1 MAKIERTGFAP
12 VTPAVAA
19 RLWVDTSRWPTFVD
33 GFGHI
38 VEIDEA
44 WPEPRSKVVWQ
55 SGPAGRGRVT
65 ERIREITDGAVVSD
79 VFDTQMA
86 AVQAVRFEP
95 AEDGSDVFLSL
106 DYELQRGGPLR
117 GLTDVLFIR
126 RALAMALERTLRR
139 FSTEA
144 GDEATL

>member
-1 MAKIERTGFAP
+1 VARIERAGFAP
-12 VTPAVAA
+12 VTALIAQ
-19 RLWVDTSRWPTFVD
+19 RLWVDPNRWFTFVD
-33 GFGHI
+33 GFGN
-38 VEIDEA
+38 VVQLDEA
-44 WPEPRSKVVWQ
+44 WPQPGSKVVWQ

-65 ERIREITDGAVVSD
+65 ERMREYGEGSVATE
-79 VFDTQMA
+79 VFDSQMNGI
-86 AVQAVRFEP
+86 QAVRFEP
-95 AEDGSDVFLSL
+95 AADGCDVFLSL
-106 DYELQRGGPLR
+106 DYELQSGGPLR

>member
-1 MAKIERTGFAP
+1 MPRIERVGFAP
-12 VTPAVAA
+12 VTPPVAQ
-19 RLWVDTSRWPTFVD
+19 RLWFDTNRWPTFVD

-38 VEIDEA
+38 VDLGEN
-44 WPEPRSKVVWQ
+44 WPEPGAKVVWE
-55 SGPAGRGRVT
+55 STPAGRGRVT
-65 ERIREITDGAVVSD
+65 ERITDNSPNAVATQ
-79 VFDTQMA
+79 VFDKQMTATQA
-86 AVQAVRFEP
+86 ARFEP
-95 AEDGSDVFLSL
+95 NEDGCDVYLSL
-106 DYELQRGGPLR
+106 DYELTSGGPLR

>member
-1 MAKIERTGFAP
+1 MAEISRNGFAP

-19 RLWVDTSRWPTFVD
+19 RLWVDTNRWPTFVD

-38 VEIDEA
+38 EQIDES
-44 WPEPRSKVVWQ
+44 WPEPGSKVIWQ

-65 ERIREITDGAVVSD
+65 ERIRALSDNAVSSD
-79 VFDTQMA
+79 VFDSQMA
-86 AVQAVRFEP
+86 AVQTIRFEP
-95 AEDGSDVFLSL
+95 AEDGCDVFLSL
-106 DYELQRGGPLR
+106 DYELQSGGPLR
-117 GLTDVLFIR
+117 RLTDVLFIR
-126 RALAMALERTLRR
+126 RALAMALERTIRR